1 MAPRDDFFPEPP
13 RRPWDPRPRPGRPP
27 DGPRGPGTGPRFPSP
42 PPRND
47 APPPRPAPASSVPA
61 PARDLGNLEYF
72 APCSLGVEAALTA
85 ELVELGARDLSTRP
99 GGVSFRGDRRL
110 GYAANL
116 WLRSAVRVQD
126 LLLRAPARGKDE
138 LYDAVY
144 RIDWAQHMRLD
155 QTLAVD
161 ASVRDSELTHSSFV
175 ALTVKDA
182 IVDQF
187 RTRRGRRPS
196 VNVDAPDL
204 PLKVVLKADQLTIWR
219 NLSGDSLHRRGY
231 HALQVKSPLNEATAA
246 GLLRL
251 AEWDRAS
258 PLVDPMCGSGTFVIE
273 AAMLAADRAPGRER
287 RFAFERWP
295 DLDAELL
302 RTLRAE
308 ARARAKATLPFALEG
323 SDRHGGAVAIA
334 RRSAEHA
341 GVGPL
346 VRFSVE
352 DAARWTPPC
361 APPFTVLCNPPYGE
375 RIGEGDDLV
384 ASWRAL
390 GRFLAERCQGA
401 RAFVLCGNREMVPH
415 LGLESRR
422 QFSVMNGQIECR
434 LLEYDLR

>member
-1 MAPRDDFFPEPP
+1 M
-13 RRPWDPRPRPGRPP
+13 
-27 DGPRGPGTGPRFPSP
+27 
-42 PPRND
+42 
-47 APPPRPAPASSVPA
+47 PPRPAPA
-61 PARDLGNLEYF
+61 PARDPGDLEYF

-110 GYAANL
+110 GYLANL

-161 ASVRDSELTHSSFV
+161 ASVRDSALTHSSFV

-187 RTRRGRRPS
+187 RARRGRRPS
-196 VNVDAPDL
+196 VNVNAPDL

-251 AEWDRAS
+251 AAWDRAS

-273 AAMLAADRAPGRER
+273 AAMLAADRAPGLER

-308 ARARAKATLPFALEG
+308 ARARAKPTLPFPLEG
-323 SDRHGGAVAIA
+323 SDRHGGAIAIA

-341 GVGPL
+341 GVGAL
-346 VRFSVE
+346 ARFSVE
-352 DAARWTPPC
+352 DAARFTPSC

-390 GRFLAERCQGA
+390 GRFLAERCRGA

-415 LGLESRR
+415 LGLESGR